1 MTIIQ
6 HRTHWEKFK
15 DKVRSLFSGNLSS
28 GVLMIV
34 AVIAALVF
42 ANVGWASEYHA
53 FWEYPLDIQ
62 LNDVNFDITL
72 HELVNDGLMAI
83 FFFMIGLEIK
93 RELIAGELSKPR
105 QAALPILCA
114 LGGLIF
120 PALIYIALNFGKD
133 TIQGWGI
140 PMATDIVFALVL
152 LTLVGHKKVPASLKL
167 FVTALAVI
175 DDLCAVLIIAFF
187 YTDQIVFESLS
198 WAFISFF
205 VLLLANKIG
214 IRNPFF
220 YGAVGLLGIWTG
232 FFLSGVHATIA
243 GVITAAAIPAKVGM
257 NEKQFTTNIRN
268 LITTFEDTHSLDS
281 VFIQK
286 EQLELVQVIQKAI
299 RKTVP
304 PLQTIEK
311 VLQPF
316 VNFVVLPL
324 FAFANTGLI
333 IRAESMGQLLQP
345 LSLGIVLGLVVGKFL
360 GISIIARLAVATKI
374 ATLPEKVK
382 WPQLYGAAAF
392 AGIGFTMSIFIGD
405 LAFDNEAY
413 VYQAKLSI
421 LLAFVLAVLLGMGI
435 FRFFVKAKKRNHTVV
450 EESH

>member
-1 MTIIQ
+1 MTTLQ

-15 DKVRSLFSGNLSS
+15 GKIRSLFSGDLSS
-28 GVLMIV
+28 GVLMV
-34 AVIAALVF
+34 LAVIMALIL
-42 ANVGWASEYHA
+42 ANTGWATQYHQ
-53 FWEYPLDIQ
+53 FWEQPLNIQ
-62 LNDVNFDITL
+62 LGNTNLEITF
-72 HELVNDGLMAI
+72 HEIVNDGLMAI

-93 RELIAGELSKPR
+93 RELIAGELAKPR
-105 QAALPILCA
+105 KALLPILCA

-120 PALIYIALNFGKD
+120 PAFIYISLNFGKE
-133 TIQGWGI
+133 TMQGWGI

-152 LTLVGHKKVPASLKL
+152 LTLVGNKKVPPSLKI

-205 VLLLANKIG
+205 VLLAANRVG
-214 IRNPFF
+214 LRNPFF
-220 YGAVGLLGIWTG
+220 YGTVGLLGIWTG

-257 NEKQFTTNIRN
+257 NEKQFTNNIRN
-268 LITTFEDTHSLDS
+268 LIDTFDNTRSLDT

-286 EQLELVQVIQKAI
+286 EQLELVHIIQKAI

-311 VLQPF
+311 ALQPF
-316 VNFVVLPL
+316 VNFIILPL

-333 IRAESMGQLLQP
+333 VKAENMGQLWQP
-345 LSLGIVLGLVVGKFL
+345 LSLGIILGLVVGKFL
-360 GISIIARLAVATKI
+360 GISLIARLAVVTKI
-374 ATLPEKVK
+374 AKLPHKVK

-405 LAFDNEAY
+405 LAFENDEY
-413 VYQAKLSI
+413 VYQSKLAI
-421 LLAFVLAVLLGMGI
+421 LLAFVLAILLGSVI
-435 FRFFVKAKKRNHTVV
+435 FRFFVKSGNGHN
-450 EESH
+450 ESIT